1 MSGHNLEGRSINIY
15 MDEAPVTVNNVLPAG
30 PGLKKVLPERQVY
43 VDGAND

>member
-15 MDEAPVTVNNVLPAG
+15 MDEAPVTVTNVFPAG